1 MPLRLPFRPVAD
13 QIQRGHD
20 EPRPH
25 PRPHVGAGGDR
36 DDDLHGAVPRAPRL
50 GMALPAPRV
59 DDCDARRTSV
69 AEPEGRSVILAFLPL
84 AFAHPMGTGSTNR
97 SALLVVSERG
107 TRLRYLVDFAEDPSV
122 AELARIDAADKAA
135 WAAARIAELVRGIAL
150 TVDGAGVA
158 LTVNKCLPSVGQGE
172 GARPVVLL
180 VCDLVGPTLRAG
192 RIRLEDHNFDGL
204 PGWREMF
211 VTGDG

>member
-1 MPLRLPFRPVAD
+1 
-13 QIQRGHD
+13 
-20 EPRPH
+20 
-25 PRPHVGAGGDR
+25 
-36 DDDLHGAVPRAPRL
+36 
-50 GMALPAPRV
+50 
-59 DDCDARRTSV
+59 V

-122 AELARIDAADKAA
+122 AEVARIDASDKDA
-135 WAAARIAELVRGIAL
+135 WAAARIAELGRGIAL
-150 TVDGAGVA
+150 TVDGARIA
-158 LTVNKCLPSVGQGE
+158 LTVSKCLPSVGQGE

-180 VCDLVGPTLRAG
+180 VCDLVGPTLPAG

-211 VTGDG
+211 VTGDGVAVSDVHPSGAGATDVMPMPFSRTPEEMTLAAVEATIADPRGWTALSAQSASGQVQTK

>member
-1 MPLRLPFRPVAD
+1 
-13 QIQRGHD
+13 
-20 EPRPH
+20 
-25 PRPHVGAGGDR
+25 
-36 DDDLHGAVPRAPRL
+36 
-50 GMALPAPRV
+50 
-59 DDCDARRTSV
+59 V
-69 AEPEGRSVILAFLPL
+69 AESKEGRLVILALLPM
-84 AFAHPMGTGSTNR
+84 AFAHPMGSGSTNR

-122 AELARIDAADKAA
+122 AEMARIDASDKDAYA
-135 WAAARIAELVRGIAL
+135 SARIAELSRGIAL
-150 TVDGAGVA
+150 TVDGANVA

-180 VCDLVGPTLRAG
+180 VCELVGPTLPAG

-211 VTGDG
+211 VTGDGVAVSDVRPAGAGATDVMPMPFSRAPEEMMLTTVEATITDPRGWPALSAQSSSGQVQTK